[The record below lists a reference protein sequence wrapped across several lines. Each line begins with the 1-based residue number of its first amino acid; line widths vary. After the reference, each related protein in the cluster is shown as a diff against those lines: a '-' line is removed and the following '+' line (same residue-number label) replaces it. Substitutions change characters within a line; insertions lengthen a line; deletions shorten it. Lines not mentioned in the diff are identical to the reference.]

1 MSLTS
6 RLGRQKYIN
15 CWFWARNRL
24 LLGALA
30 LQLLPVAAEIENG
43 LHAKHKALQELLE
56 EIGWKGCT
64 DSGGMRGF
72 GHLRETTGRDDL
84 LVRITR

>member
-1 MSLTS
+1 
-6 RLGRQKYIN
+6 
-15 CWFWARNRL
+15 
-24 LLGALA
+24 
-30 LQLLPVAAEIENG
+30 VAAEIENG